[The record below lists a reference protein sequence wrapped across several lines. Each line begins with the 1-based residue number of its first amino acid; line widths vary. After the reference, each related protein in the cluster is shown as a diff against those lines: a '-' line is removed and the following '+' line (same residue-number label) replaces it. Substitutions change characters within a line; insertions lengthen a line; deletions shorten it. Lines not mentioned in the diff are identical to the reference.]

1 MDNYEDYYD
10 YNYTFYNYTY
20 DYEEAI
26 SHLPLEEFIPVV
38 TFYVITGLV
47 GLIGNLLVVF
57 AIANFP
63 RMRSITNWF
72 LLSLACAD
80 LLLVL
85 VCVPV
90 KVSLFCCYRNINKG
104 KCGIDM
110 NKKINK

>member
-1 MDNYEDYYD
+1 MESSTMEDQAYEYD
-10 YNYTFYNYTY
+10 YNYSLADYNYTY

-26 SHLPLEEFIPVV
+26 NHLPLQEFIPVV
-38 TFYVITGLV
+38 FCYAITGLV
-47 GLIGNLLVVF
+47 GLVGNTLVVF
-57 AIANFP
+57 AIAKFP

-90 KVSLFCCYRNINKG
+90 KVSIHL
-104 KCGIDM
+104 
-110 NKKINK
+110 